1 MKWRKILQRTSS
13 QTENSKTEATLCSD
27 GTSGEHSTL
36 HYSHSTV
43 RDALYY
49 LSSMGHSIEL
59 YREIQFS
66 TE

>member
-27 GTSGEHSTL
+27 GISGEYSTL

-43 RDALYY
+43 RDAVYY
-49 LSSMGHSIEL
+49 LSSMVHSIVL